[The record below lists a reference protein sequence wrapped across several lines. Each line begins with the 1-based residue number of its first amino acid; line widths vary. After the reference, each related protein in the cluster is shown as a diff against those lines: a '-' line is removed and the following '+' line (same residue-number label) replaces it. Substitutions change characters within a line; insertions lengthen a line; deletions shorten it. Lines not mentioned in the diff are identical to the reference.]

1 MDLAFMTVLAALLM
15 TAAGYAQYRI
25 PFHTAGA
32 GRSALARAVLIVVGI
47 AFGYVGAVSAGAQG
61 PVALL
66 LFLIGFGLVHAP
78 AAIILF
84 VKRGRDAGKS

>member
-1 MDLAFMTVLAALLM
+1 MLWTLFLAALLL

-32 GRSALARAVLIVVGI
+32 TRIAVTRGMLLAAGI
-47 AFGYVGAVSAGAQG
+47 AFGYVNAAISGAQDG
-61 PVALL
+61 LALL
-66 LFLIGFGLVHAP
+66 MFLIGFGLVHAP

-84 VKRGRDAGKS
+84 IKRHRGSGAT